1 MPALKAKPVGS
12 VQGRSNPSVS
22 PLPKPNPSS
31 QIRNG
36 NPSAVT
42 QPSRPSPTIVTQSS
56 RVNSQTT
63 APALPLSNQQ
73 PPQLEPQ
80 RKATEPVK
88 RLNEPPKLS
97 PGQLANPEP
106 TRPELPSLPVMSQ
119 PGSLDSGPPLLEIQP
134 VSPERPMQPL
144 SKPDLSR
151 TSTVMMEPPCLDAED
166 PNDWGVEETISQ
178 VSIDRRCCLKLKSY
192 HCVHLK
198 DLSLHNF
205 RYHHWTL
212 PYQCTWK
219 PSEPMRLMEKHFSC

>member
-1 MPALKAKPVGS
+1 MPALKVKPVGS
-12 VQGRSNPSVS
+12 VQGRSNPQVS

-42 QPSRPSPTIVTQSS
+42 PSRPSPTIATQSSS
-56 RVNSQTT
+56 RVNSQTA
-63 APALPLSNQQ
+63 APALPLSNNQQ

-97 PGQLANPEP
+97 PGQLSNLEHS
-106 TRPELPSLPVMSQ
+106 RPELPSLPVMSQ

-134 VSPERPMQPL
+134 MSPERPMQPL
-144 SKPDLSR
+144 SKPDLSSR
-151 TSTVMMEPPCLDAED
+151 TSTVMLEPPCLDAED

-178 VSIDRRCCLKLKSY
+178 VSLARRCSLTPKSY
-192 HCVHLK
+192 IIPKVQTNGYFKIPHFP
-198 DLSLHNF
+198 LSDIIIG
-205 RYHHWTL
+205 
-212 PYQCTWK
+212 PYPINACGSVQN
-219 PSEPMRLMEKHFSC
+219 P